1 MFPDSSIGKHFACGK
16 AKCNYLISF
25 DVAPY
30 FNPLMHNVPKW
41 SDTLK
46 TFQHLLVKWIFM

>member
-25 DVAPY
+25 GVAPY